1 MVLRHWAQRPPKP
14 FYRVSGFLTSGSG
27 FGDHRRGARAQ
38 LTTSAHLTSDFLTC
52 YMPELISTTV
62 LHLEVL
68 VFSSELVQSDLL
80 SMISTAECAK
90 NLGWCVCMMAFAM
103 QPCGHSIHS
112 VSLALAVRGHSGF
125 LFCLNYCFSF
135 GLYRI
140 RRSSA

>member
-1 MVLRHWAQRPPKP
+1 MLHARVDFDHCAP
-14 FYRVSGFLTSGSG
+14 FGSVS
-27 FGDHRRGARAQ
+27 
-38 LTTSAHLTSDFLTC
+38 
-52 YMPELISTTV
+52 V
-62 LHLEVL
+62 
-68 VFSSELVQSDLL
+68 SSELVQSDLL

-90 NLGWCVCMMAFAM
+90 TLGLCVCMMVIAI

-112 VSLALAVRGHSGF
+112 VSLALAVRGHSDF